1 MSTRPGNKKIR
12 RIDKNI
18 IYNKYYMENN
28 KQENKKKTKQIGIS
42 HQNQKN
48 QKKTLVKSKIHNLF
62 TINEL
67 S

>member
-28 KQENKKKTKQIGIS
+28 KQENKKKNKTNRHFTPKPEKPE
-42 HQNQKN
+42 KN
-48 QKKTLVKSKIHNLF
+48 FGKI
-62 TINEL
+62 
-67 S
+67 